1 MDYYIGSDLVNK
13 MHIMSSIEDIVSLCG
28 RHIGRCEFTVS
39 SSLTSLTTL
48 IQQTEGGCLKCI
60 ELLVSGD
67 EDIGGIQERYE
78 RQLGKKAQK

>member
-1 MDYYIGSDLVNK
+1 MDYYIGSDLVNR
-13 MHIMSSIEDIVSLCG
+13 MHILSSIEDFTSLCG

-48 IQQTEGGCLKCI
+48 ISLTEGGCRKCV
-60 ELLVSGD
+60 ELLASGD

-78 RQLGKKAQK
+78 RKRAKEALK